1 MRERLIRLLE
11 EVEAE
16 RGMAGRQGSAIRI
29 LVFRVLEDAIRLALD
44 SEVL

>member
-1 MRERLIRLLE
+1 MRARLIRLLE

-16 RGMAGRQGSAIRI
+16 REMARRQGSAIKI
-29 LVFRVLEDAIRLALD
+29 MVFRVLGDAIRLALD

>member
-11 EVEAE
+11 EVEVE
-16 RGMAGRQGSAIRI
+16 RGMARRQGSAIRI